1 MNRAG
6 SGSSASRGRTLLAD
20 KAVSES
26 YARLRYR
33 DTSLLIW
40 RQQQLQLERRT
51 LGSGPGPGPDSFLGR
66 SHSMWYRQFG
76 NQPIL
81 VRDRSKLSP
90 GSCPSTGPVPNP
102 GHSRICLLM

>member
-1 MNRAG
+1 MSGAG
-6 SGSSASRGRTLLAD
+6 ASRGRTLLAD
-20 KAVSES
+20 KAVSEG

-33 DTSLLIW
+33 DTAFLIW
-40 RQQQLQLERRT
+40 RQQQLELERRT

-90 GSCPSTGPVPNP
+90 GTFTGTGLTPDS
-102 GHSRICLLM
+102 GRSRICSLM